1 MDILHLIDRLEELFN
16 ESKPFLGTRKILM
29 DEDKLLD
36 LIDQMRLAIP
46 EEVKVAQQT
55 NSQKDRILA
64 QASEEAARTINAARE
79 KGIQLV
85 ERDNIVQSAKLRAE
99 QIESQA
105 KENASQT
112 RKDADKYA
120 METLVN
126 LQIKLERNLAEVK
139 RGIQILEQEQKQ
151 KIASNDDLPAP

>member
-16 ESKPFLGTRKILM
+16 ESKPFFGTRRILM

-46 EEVKVAQQT
+46 DEIRTAQQT

-79 KGIQLV
+79 KGIQMV
-85 ERDNIVQSAKLRAE
+85 ERDNIVQSAKVRAE

-105 KENASQT
+105 KDNALQI

-139 RGIQILEQEQKQ
+139 RGIQVLEQEQKQ
-151 KIASNDDLPAP
+151 KTSGEDEIRIP

>member
-1 MDILHLIDRLEELFN
+1 MDILHLVDRLEELFN

-64 QASEEAARTINAARE
+64 QASEEAARTINSARE

-85 ERDNIVQSAKLRAE
+85 ERDNIVQSAKLRAD

-105 KENASQT
+105 KENASQI

-139 RGIQILEQEQKQ
+139 RGIQILEQEQKN
-151 KIASNDDLPAP
+151 KIAPSDDLPVP

>member
-105 KENASQT
+105 KENASQI

-151 KIASNDDLPAP
+151 KIALNDDLPAA

>member
-36 LIDQMRLAIP
+36 LIDQMRLSIP
-46 EEVKVAQQT
+46 EEIRIAQQT

-79 KGIQLV
+79 KGIQMV
-85 ERDNIVQSAKLRAE
+85 ERDNIVQSAKVRAE

-105 KENASQT
+105 KENAMQI

-120 METLVN
+120 METLIN

-139 RGIQILEQEQKQ
+139 RGIQVLEQEQKQ
-151 KIASNDDLPAP
+151 KATSEDDIRVP

>member
-16 ESKPFLGTRKILM
+16 ESKPFLGTRRILM

-46 EEVKVAQQT
+46 DEIRIAQQT

-79 KGIQLV
+79 KGIQMV
-85 ERDNIVQSAKLRAE
+85 ERDNIVQSAKVRAE
-99 QIESQA
+99 LIESQA
-105 KENASQT
+105 KDNALQI

-139 RGIQILEQEQKQ
+139 RGIQVLEQEQKQ
-151 KIASNDDLPAP
+151 KPSSENEIRIP

>member
-46 EEVKVAQQT
+46 EEVQVAQQT

-105 KENASQT
+105 KENASQI

-126 LQIKLERNLAEVK
+126 LQIKLERNMAEVK

-151 KIASNDDLPAP
+151 KTASNDDMPAS

>member
-46 EEVKVAQQT
+46 EEVKVAQQV

-105 KENASQT
+105 KENAAQI

-151 KIASNDDLPAP
+151 KNASNDDLPNH

>member
-1 MDILHLIDRLEELFN
+1 MDILHLVDRLEELFN
-16 ESKPFLGTRKILM
+16 ESKPFLGTRKLLM

-105 KENASQT
+105 KENAAQIL
-112 RKDADKYA
+112 KDADKYA

-151 KIASNDDLPAP
+151 KNASNDDMPNP

>member
-16 ESKPFLGTRKILM
+16 ESKPFLGTRKLLM

-79 KGIQLV
+79 KGIQMV

-105 KENASQT
+105 KENVAQI

-120 METLVN
+120 METLIN

-151 KIASNDDLPAP
+151 KSATDDELRIN

>member
-1 MDILHLIDRLEELFN
+1 MDILHLVDRLEELFN

-64 QASEEAARTINAARE
+64 QASEEASRTVNAARE

-105 KENASQT
+105 KENATQI

-126 LQIKLERNLAEVK
+126 LQIKLERNLSEVK

-151 KIASNDDLPAP
+151 KNASDDDLRTL

>member
-16 ESKPFLGTRKILM
+16 ESKPFLGSRKVMI

-36 LIDQMRLAIP
+36 LIDQMRLSIP
-46 EEVKVAQQT
+46 EEIKNAQQI

-79 KGIQLV
+79 KGIQMV
-85 ERDNIVQSAKLRAE
+85 ERDNIVQSAKLKAE
-99 QIESQA
+99 QIENQA
-105 KENASQT
+105 KENAMQI

-120 METLVN
+120 LETLVN
-126 LQIKLERNLAEVK
+126 LQVKLERNLLEVK
-139 RGIQILEQEQKQ
+139 RGIQVLDQEQKQ
-151 KIASNDDLPAP
+151 KSNPQDEIKVP

>member
-46 EEVKVAQQT
+46 DEIRNAQQT

-79 KGIQLV
+79 KGIQMV
-85 ERDNIVQSAKLRAE
+85 DRDNIVQSAKVRAE

-105 KENASQT
+105 RDNATQV

-126 LQIKLERNLAEVK
+126 LQIKLERNLAEVR
-139 RGIQILEQEQKQ
+139 RGIQVLEQEQKQ
-151 KIASNDDLPAP
+151 KITSDDEVRIP

>member
-16 ESKPFLGTRKILM
+16 ESKPFLGSRKVMI

-36 LIDQMRLAIP
+36 LIDQMRLSIP
-46 EEVKVAQQT
+46 EEIKNAQQI

-79 KGIQLV
+79 KGIQMV
-85 ERDNIVQSAKLRAE
+85 ERDNIVQSAKLKAE
-99 QIESQA
+99 QIENQA
-105 KENASQT
+105 KENAMQI

-120 METLVN
+120 LETLVN
-126 LQIKLERNLAEVK
+126 LQVKLERNLLEVK
-139 RGIQILEQEQKQ
+139 RGIQILDQEQKQ
-151 KIASNDDLPAP
+151 KSNPQDEIKMP

>member
-16 ESKPFLGTRKILM
+16 ESKPFLGSRKVLI

-36 LIDQMRLAIP
+36 LIDQMRLSIP
-46 EEVKVAQQT
+46 EEIKNAQQI

-79 KGIQLV
+79 KGIQMV
-85 ERDNIVQSAKLRAE
+85 ERDNIVQSAKLKAE
-99 QIESQA
+99 QIENQA
-105 KENASQT
+105 KENAMQI

-120 METLVN
+120 LETLVN
-126 LQIKLERNLAEVK
+126 LQVKLERNLLEVK
-139 RGIQILEQEQKQ
+139 RGIQVLDQEQKQ
-151 KIASNDDLPAP
+151 KSNPQDEIKVP

>member
-1 MDILHLIDRLEELFN
+1 MDILHLIDRLEDLFN
-16 ESKPFLGTRKILM
+16 ESKPFLGTRKILI

-36 LIDQMRLAIP
+36 LIDQMRLSIP

-105 KENASQT
+105 KENAAQIQ
-112 RKDADKYA
+112 KDADKYA
-120 METLVN
+120 LETLVN

-139 RGIQILEQEQKQ
+139 RGIQILEQEQKPNN
-151 KIASNDDLPAP
+151 ISNEDMPNL

>member
-29 DEDKLLD
+29 DEAKLLD

-46 EEVKVAQQT
+46 EEIKSAQST

-64 QASEEAARTINAARE
+64 QASEEASRTINAARE
-79 KGIQLV
+79 KGIQMV
-85 ERDNIVQSAKLRAE
+85 DRDNIVQSAKLRAE
-99 QIESQA
+99 QIETQA
-105 KENASQT
+105 KENATQI

-120 METLVN
+120 LETLAN
-126 LQIKLERNLAEVK
+126 LQIKLERNLAEVR

-151 KIASNDDLPAP
+151 KTMPEDELRTP

>member
-16 ESKPFLGTRKILM
+16 ESKPFLGTRKIMM

-105 KENASQT
+105 KENASQI

-139 RGIQILEQEQKQ
+139 RGIQILEQEQKP
-151 KIASNDDLPAP
+151 KIASNDDLPVP

>member
-99 QIESQA
+99 QIDSQA
-105 KENASQT
+105 KENASQI

-151 KIASNDDLPAP
+151 KIDSNNDLPAP

>member
-1 MDILHLIDRLEELFN
+1 MDILHLVDRLEELFN

-85 ERDNIVQSAKLRAE
+85 ERDNIVQSAKLRAD

-105 KENASQT
+105 KENAAQI

-151 KIASNDDLPAP
+151 KNASDDDLRTP

>member
-1 MDILHLIDRLEELFN
+1 
-16 ESKPFLGTRKILM
+16 M

-46 EEVKVAQQT
+46 DEIRIAQQT

-79 KGIQLV
+79 KGIQMV
-85 ERDNIVQSAKLRAE
+85 ERDNIVQSAKVRAE

-105 KENASQT
+105 KDNALQI

-139 RGIQILEQEQKQ
+139 RGIQVLEQEQKQ
-151 KIASNDDLPAP
+151 KTSSEDEIRIP

>member
-55 NSQKDRILA
+55 NSQRDRILA

-105 KENASQT
+105 KENASQI

-151 KIASNDDLPAP
+151 KIALNDDLPAP